1 MKATA
6 AKTVRS
12 IATGRGNIRT
22 AYQKHREE
30 IQLANQS
37 GNFEIVSAAAIANN
51 IIIPCLS
58 LVQTNCQRAVKCTLF
73 RL

>member
-12 IATGRGNIRT
+12 IARWVKHKKIHR
-22 AYQKHREE
+22 QKHSEE

-37 GNFEIVSAAAIANN
+37 GNFEIVSAAAIAN
-51 IIIPCLS
+51 
-58 LVQTNCQRAVKCTLF
+58 
-73 RL
+73 